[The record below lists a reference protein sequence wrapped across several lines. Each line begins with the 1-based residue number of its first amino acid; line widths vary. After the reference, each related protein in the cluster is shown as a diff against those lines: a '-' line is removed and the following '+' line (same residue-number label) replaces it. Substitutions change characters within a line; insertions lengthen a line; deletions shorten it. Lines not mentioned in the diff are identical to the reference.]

1 MKTSFRNSLKF
12 LTVFVAALL
21 VVAVGIG
28 FVPERGR
35 GEQAF
40 AAETSNDLWSDV
52 IEAKLNAGYS
62 GSSIWPSLYT
72 ATGEEDDPYVIETAE
87 QLAFFAYVVNNSKMN
102 SSAPEGANAKFR
114 YVEDDKTGVNQ
125 KGYAIG
131 NFSFAGKYVR
141 LAADVDLSAHYWER
155 IGFQYF
161 TKNASASASADGDS
175 SETGN
180 ESDFDKCRP
189 FLGNFSAATYDAD
202 GDHIVGLYTISGL
215 VIDETQ
221 NIYKAV
227 SQNGTV
233 VTTGL
238 FGYVGARYD
247 LAYYSD
253 IGNNEDAAKYNF
265 DNYEGQKQNSAVIA
279 GTVTNVKVV
288 GAKITV
294 RYSAYAG
301 IIAGVSSGV
310 LADCYAYGSVQ
321 ANGYQTT
328 TSSTSNPFF
337 GGVAG
342 YTRNGDVIQCRNYAS
357 VVSDKQTVGGV
368 VGRAGAETIG
378 MEPRSIFRNDSV
390 IGCFNFGDVTGGLA
404 VGGIV
409 GYSTGMVDSAWGGQ
423 YRIFSCHNEGK
434 ITHTGKVNNAFAA
447 AGGIVG
453 YCYAGAIQGS
463 YNTYPLTDE
472 SGNPQA
478 GVLLASDA
486 SYRNIP
492 LGGLVG
498 NGGVVV
504 NASYSYAYVASD
516 VSTLAGALFG
526 IVGTSEPTYYSYY
539 VAGSVPS
546 GFADTYA
553 SGKADNDNSKYK
565 KMDYAKVDGTQTAEV
580 IKTAFGWANLPNPLI
595 ENDKNWVFTDG
606 NLPTLSVRTL
616 KERHEN
622 VSVVPYEYDG
632 KNKEIEINFYNPLE
646 LANEDYGYTLEVF
659 RGSKIVSDGG
669 SGYLNRI
676 QSVSRKI
683 SDGRL
688 TLEIKDAGEY
698 LIVVRAIS
706 ADLTGYFYGE
716 YSYVVDKKEL
726 KVSIE
731 NKSAVYGST
740 AAAFADYEVSGLVEG
755 DTVEGTVG
763 RKEGNNVGVYPYDLS
778 TLRIKNASG
787 DDSEN
792 YALGFEPVGGKI
804 PSYTITR
811 KEIKITDVASLTMPY
826 GNVSSAFYAE
836 KANVSAVV
844 SVQSGVLAGDS
855 VEIKELRFSGAETSP
870 LDAGEYTGRLKIV
883 EVVLSNDNYFVNVAG
898 MGNVTLIVTQV
909 QIVVEAIGPVTKPYA
924 QDYTSFENYGFV
936 VKTSLG
942 EVLPDSVVSGLR
954 LKFRSEG
961 AEVSATPG
969 TYDVF
974 VDSIGNRN
982 YKIDF
987 EKVVGSLIVKDR
999 PIISLRTGAEIRI
1012 SNKYYDGTNL
1022 AALAENFVL
1031 TSGLFDGWDGSIMTV
1046 LPHAD
1051 FFFSQSG
1058 VGQDLTVD
1066 VVFTVPDNS
1075 PYGMLK
1081 TKYTAV
1087 AKADIQKREVVV
1099 DVSDSSA
1106 IYGDWNA
1113 ETGKYDVQFT
1123 LSYAFA
1129 GDGLTDAMKEALGKE
1144 LSAVLLKNHTLK
1156 IADDAKYAG
1165 TYSVSGDVNFD
1176 EAALENFFLKRGST
1190 VQIGRDDSDSA
1201 TVTVKKRTIVI
1212 SDGFLSSSSREYDGT
1227 TDISIKVDGVSKKAG
1242 DLCFFVHST
1251 GVLAEDSVNL
1261 GENTGL
1267 YFTFTSEFTSPNVGQ
1282 GTAVVRLTLHGANK
1296 SSYAFE
1302 GGSDSFEVTISG
1314 VEIIPRKLTVVFTKR
1329 IFEAEFGT
1337 DPLAALDYNLVGID
1351 GLEAEKAEIKS
1362 NLIFGIKGKPSS
1374 DVLIPGLYEVTFGQN
1389 PALTNYEVNVEEG
1402 KITQIRIVTALV
1414 GELTFEQSEYNF
1426 VYGDKVQYPVP
1437 MIRKNGVTTKIDQSK
1452 MTVSLSLKLGDKVI
1466 SMADKLNAGEYILVC
1481 TATAKDGYAFA
1492 NGTRND
1498 EYSCHVKIAKKEV
1511 YVAAPETRTVQG
1523 NPADL
1528 EGITGDQLV
1537 YYFLEDGVPVQVD
1550 YSSLGDVSGTF
1561 LLSCTNQ
1568 KADRAGTF
1576 NITFTSDDFAL
1587 KSTNFKFIA
1596 ITSETAGFGSEY
1608 VGKLIVSDNDNTTVV
1623 DEETGIVITG
1633 FNDNAHGELTLVV
1646 TKITDTGVI
1655 EGQLTEKQKH
1665 VFSFEIAIEKDG
1677 EIYKCKNNFTV
1688 RIPLPSGYGDV
1699 DFDVK
1704 VLDEE
1709 GNIVNSVNVEIETD
1723 ENGVRY
1729 AKFITKGNQS
1739 YAFVASEKPV
1749 TRKGNDDL
1757 IYILIAAGGAL
1768 ILIATVVAI
1777 VLVKRSQRAQKD
1789 SEVLAQNAVESVKDD
1804 RFKTPEDVAI
1814 QQALRNRN
1822 AVNPQ
1827 APIEAP
1833 ASQVAPQAA
1842 PQAAPTM
1849 EAPKAVS
1856 NVAPQPRPQNPQ
1868 PQQRPQAPSA
1878 PQARPNTPAAN
1889 QRPTPQVQR
1898 PTTQAPR
1905 PAAPQAPQK
1914 LTPEQRA
1921 EMIRRASRNQNG
1933 DNK

>member
-1 MKTSFRNSLKF
+1 
-12 LTVFVAALL
+12 
-21 VVAVGIG
+21 
-28 FVPERGR
+28 
-35 GEQAF
+35 
-40 AAETSNDLWSDV
+40 
-52 IEAKLNAGYS
+52 
-62 GSSIWPSLYT
+62 
-72 ATGEEDDPYVIETAE
+72 
-87 QLAFFAYVVNNSKMN
+87 
-102 SSAPEGANAKFR
+102 
-114 YVEDDKTGVNQ
+114 
-125 KGYAIG
+125 
-131 NFSFAGKYVR
+131 
-141 LAADVDLSAHYWER
+141 
-155 IGFQYF
+155 
-161 TKNASASASADGDS
+161 
-175 SETGN
+175 
-180 ESDFDKCRP
+180 
-189 FLGNFSAATYDAD
+189 
-202 GDHIVGLYTISGL
+202 
-215 VIDETQ
+215 
-221 NIYKAV
+221 
-227 SQNGTV
+227 
-233 VTTGL
+233 
-238 FGYVGARYD
+238 
-247 LAYYSD
+247 
-253 IGNNEDAAKYNF
+253 
-265 DNYEGQKQNSAVIA
+265 
-279 GTVTNVKVV
+279 
-288 GAKITV
+288 
-294 RYSAYAG
+294 
-301 IIAGVSSGV
+301 
-310 LADCYAYGSVQ
+310 
-321 ANGYQTT
+321 
-328 TSSTSNPFF
+328 
-337 GGVAG
+337 
-342 YTRNGDVIQCRNYAS
+342 
-357 VVSDKQTVGGV
+357 
-368 VGRAGAETIG
+368 
-378 MEPRSIFRNDSV
+378 
-390 IGCFNFGDVTGGLA
+390 
-404 VGGIV
+404 
-409 GYSTGMVDSAWGGQ
+409 
-423 YRIFSCHNEGK
+423 
-434 ITHTGKVNNAFAA
+434 
-447 AGGIVG
+447 
-453 YCYAGAIQGS
+453 
-463 YNTYPLTDE
+463 
-472 SGNPQA
+472 
-478 GVLLASDA
+478 
-486 SYRNIP
+486 
-492 LGGLVG
+492 
-498 NGGVVV
+498 
-504 NASYSYAYVASD
+504 
-516 VSTLAGALFG
+516 
-526 IVGTSEPTYYSYY
+526 
-539 VAGSVPS
+539 
-546 GFADTYA
+546 
-553 SGKADNDNSKYK
+553 
-565 KMDYAKVDGTQTAEV
+565 
-580 IKTAFGWANLPNPLI
+580 NPLI

-622 VSVVPYEYDG
+622 VSDVPYEYDG
-632 KNKEIEINFYNPLE
+632 KNKEIEVNFYNPL
-646 LANEDYGYTLEVF
+646 LPANEDYGYTLEVF
-659 RGSKIVSDGG
+659 RGNEIVSDGG

-740 AAAFADYEVSGLVEG
+740 ASAIADYEVSGLVEG

-778 TLRIKNASG
+778 MLRVKNASG

-792 YALGFEPVGGKI
+792 YELGFVAVDGKM

-811 KEIKITDVASLTMPY
+811 KEIKITDVTSLTMPY

-844 SVQSGVLAGDS
+844 SVQSGGLDGDS

-870 LDAGEYTGRLKIV
+870 LDAGEYTGLLKIV

-909 QIVVEAIGPVTKPYA
+909 QIVVEATATVNKPYA
-924 QDYTSFENYGFV
+924 LDYTSFENYGYV

-942 EVLPDSVVSGLR
+942 EVLPDSVVSGLH

-974 VDSIGNRN
+974 VDSIGNKN

-987 EKVVGSLIVKDR
+987 EKVVGSLVVKDR

-1022 AALAENFVL
+1022 ASLAENFVL

-1099 DVSDSSA
+1099 DVSNSSV

-1113 ETGKYDVQFT
+1113 ETGKYDVQFA

-1129 GDGLTDAMKEALGKE
+1129 GDGLTDAMKESLGKE

-1165 TYSVSGDVNFD
+1165 DYSVSGDVNFD

-1282 GTAVVRLTLHGANK
+1282 GTAVVRLTLHGVNK

-1314 VEIIPRKLTVVFTKR
+1314 VEITPRKLTVVFTKR

-1337 DPLAALDYNLVGID
+1337 DPLAALDYTLVGID

-1362 NLIFGIKGKPSS
+1362 NLIFGIKGKTSS
-1374 DVLIPGLYEVTFGQN
+1374 DVLIPGLYEVTFSQN
-1389 PALTNYEVNVEEG
+1389 PALTNYEVSVEEG
-1402 KITQIRIVTALV
+1402 KTTQIRIVTALV
-1414 GELTFEQSEYNF
+1414 GELTFEEAEYNF

-1466 SMADKLNAGEYILVC
+1466 SMADKLNAGEYVLVC

-1528 EGITGDQLV
+1528 EGITRDQLV
-1537 YYFLEDGVPVQVD
+1537 YYFLEDGVPVQVA

-1561 LLSCTNQ
+1561 VLSCTNQ

-1576 NITFTSDDFAL
+1576 NITFMSGDFAL
-1587 KSTNFKFIA
+1587 KSTNFRFIA

-1633 FNDNAHGELTLVV
+1633 FNDNAHGELTLVI

-1665 VFSFEIAIEKDG
+1665 VFSFEISIEKDG

-1688 RIPLPSGYGDV
+1688 RIPLPAGYGDV

-1709 GNIVNSVNVEIETD
+1709 GNIVDSVNVEIETD

-1739 YAFVASEKPV
+1739 YAFVASEKPE
-1749 TRKGNDDL
+1749 TRKGNDKL
-1757 IYILIAAGGAL
+1757 IIMLVAAGGAL

-1789 SEVLAQNAVESVKDD
+1789 SEVLAQNAVESVRDD

-1822 AVNPQ
+1822 AVNPK

-1833 ASQVAPQAA
+1833 ASQVAPQVAPTREAPKA
-1842 PQAAPTM
+1842 PQAAP
-1849 EAPKAVS
+1849 

-1868 PQQRPQAPSA
+1868 PQQRPQAP
-1878 PQARPNTPAAN
+1878 
-1889 QRPTPQVQR
+1889 
-1898 PTTQAPR
+1898 
-1905 PAAPQAPQK
+1905 
-1914 LTPEQRA
+1914 
-1921 EMIRRASRNQNG
+1921 
-1933 DNK
+1933 

>member
-21 VVAVGIG
+21 VVAVGIS

-72 ATGEEDDPYVIETAE
+72 ATGEEDDPYVITTAE

-175 SETGN
+175 PETGN

-189 FLGNFSAATYDAD
+189 FLGNFSAAAYDEN
-202 GDHIVGLYTISGL
+202 GHIVGLHTISGL

-247 LAYYSD
+247 LAYYSE

-265 DNYEGQKQNSAVIA
+265 KNYEGQWQNSAVIA

-342 YTRNGDVIQCRNYAS
+342 YTRNGDLIQCRNYAS

-378 MEPRSIFRNDSV
+378 MEPRSILRNDSV

-409 GYSTGMVDSAWGGQ
+409 GLSTGMVESAWGGQ

-447 AGGIVG
+447 AGGIAG
-453 YCYAGAIQGS
+453 YCHAGVIQGS

-472 SGNPQA
+472 SGNLQA

-486 SYRNIP
+486 SYKDIP

-498 NGGVVV
+498 NAVGLVV
-504 NASYSYAYVASD
+504 NASYNYAYVASD
-516 VSTLAGALFG
+516 VSTLAGAIFG
-526 IVGTSEPTYYSYY
+526 VVGILEPTYCSYY

-546 GFADTYA
+546 GFADKYA
-553 SGKADNDNSKYK
+553 SGKADDDNYK
-565 KMDYAKVDGTQTAEV
+565 KMDYAKVDGTKTAEV
-580 IKTAFGWANLPNPLI
+580 IKTAFGWANLSNPLI
-595 ENDKNWVFTDG
+595 TNDKNWVFTDG

-616 KERHEN
+616 KEKHKD
-622 VSVVPYEYDG
+622 VSAVLNEYDG
-632 KNKEIEINFYNPLE
+632 KNKEIEINFYNPLDKH
-646 LANEDYGYTLEVF
+646 ATEDYGYTLEVF

-792 YALGFEPVGGKI
+792 YELGFEPVGGKI

-844 SVQSGVLAGDS
+844 SVQSGVLTGDS

-870 LDAGEYTGRLKIV
+870 LDAGKYVGRLKIV

-898 MGNVTLIVTQV
+898 MGNVTLVVTPLP
-909 QIVVEAIGPVTKPYA
+909 IVVEATSSVKKPYA

-987 EKVVGSLIVKDR
+987 EKVVGSLIVTVR
-999 PIISLRTGAEIRI
+999 PTISLRTGAEIRI

-1099 DVSDSSA
+1099 DVSDSSV

-1113 ETGKYDVQFT
+1113 ETGKYDVQFA

-1165 TYSVSGDVNFD
+1165 DYSVSGDVNFD

-1282 GTAVVRLTLHGANK
+1282 GTAVVRLTLYGANK

-1337 DPLAALDYNLVGID
+1337 DPLAALDYTLVGID

-1362 NLIFGIKGKPSS
+1362 NLIFGIKGKTSS
-1374 DVLIPGLYEVTFGQN
+1374 DVLIPGLYEVTFSQN
-1389 PALTNYEVNVEEG
+1389 PALTNYEVSVEEG

-1466 SMADKLNAGEYILVC
+1466 SMADKLNAGEYVLVC

-1498 EYSCHVKIAKKEV
+1498 EYRCRVKIAKKEV

-1528 EGITGDQLV
+1528 EGITRDQLV

-1550 YSSLGDVSGTF
+1550 YTSLGDVSGTF
-1561 LLSCTNQ
+1561 VLSCTNQ

-1576 NITFTSDDFAL
+1576 NITFMSGDFAL
-1587 KSTNFKFIA
+1587 KSTNFRFIA

-1633 FNDNAHGELTLVV
+1633 FNDNAHGELTLAV

-1688 RIPLPSGYGDV
+1688 RIPLPAGYGDV

-1749 TRKGNDDL
+1749 TRKGNDKL
-1757 IYILIAAGGAL
+1757 IIMLVVAGGAL

-1833 ASQVAPQAA
+1833 ASQIAPQVAPQA
-1842 PQAAPTM
+1842 
-1849 EAPKAVS
+1849 
-1856 NVAPQPRPQNPQ
+1856 APQPRPQNPQ
-1868 PQQRPQAPSA
+1868 PPQRPQAPSA
-1878 PQARPNTPAAN
+1878 PQARPNSPAAN
-1889 QRPTPQVQR
+1889 QRPNPQVQR
-1898 PTTQAPR
+1898 PTPQAPR

>member
-62 GSSIWPSLYT
+62 GSSIWPSLYI
-72 ATGEEDDPYVIETAE
+72 ATGEEDDPYVITTAE

-114 YVEDDKTGVNQ
+114 YVEDDKTGENQ
-125 KGYAIG
+125 KGHPIG

-189 FLGNFSAATYDAD
+189 FLGNFSAAAYDAD

-221 NIYKAV
+221 DIYKAV

-265 DNYEGQKQNSAVIA
+265 KNYEGQWQNSAVIA
-279 GTVTNVKVV
+279 GTVTNVKVMD
-288 GAKITV
+288 AKITV

-409 GYSTGMVDSAWGGQ
+409 GYSTGMVDSAWGRQ
-423 YRIFSCHNEGK
+423 YQIFSCHNEGK
-434 ITHTGKVNNAFAA
+434 ITNTGKVNNAFAA

-486 SYRNIP
+486 PYRNIP

-553 SGKADNDNSKYK
+553 SGKADDDNSKYK
-565 KMDYAKVDGTQTAEV
+565 KMDYAKVDGSKTAEV
-580 IKTAFGWANLPNPLI
+580 IKTSFGWANLSNPLI
-595 ENDKNWVFTDG
+595 ANDKNWVFTDG

-616 KERHEN
+616 KEKHDEN
-622 VSVVPYEYDG
+622 VSAVPYEYDG
-632 KNKEIEINFYNPLE
+632 KNKEIEINFYNPLDKH
-646 LANEDYGYTLEVF
+646 ATEDYGYTLEVF
-659 RGSKIVSDGG
+659 KGSKIVSDGG

-740 AAAFADYEVSGLVEG
+740 SEAFTDYEVSGLVEG

-778 TLRIKNASG
+778 TLRIKNTSG

-811 KEIKITDVASLTMPY
+811 KEIKITDVTSLTMPY

-844 SVQSGVLAGDS
+844 SVQSGVLTGDS

-870 LDAGEYTGRLKIV
+870 LDAGEYTGLLKIV

-1113 ETGKYDVQFT
+1113 ETGKYDVQFA

-1492 NGTRND
+1492 NGTRNG
-1498 EYSCHVKIAKKEV
+1498 ECNCRVKIAKKEV

-1561 LLSCTNQ
+1561 ILSCTNQ

-1757 IYILIAAGGAL
+1757 IYILVAAGGAL

-1789 SEVLAQNAVESVKDD
+1789 SEVLAQNAVESVRDD
-1804 RFKTPEDVAI
+1804 RFKTPEDIAI

-1849 EAPKAVS
+1849 EAPK
-1856 NVAPQPRPQNPQ
+1856 VAPQPRPQNPQ

-1921 EMIRRASRNQNG
+1921 EMIRRASRNQKG
-1933 DNK
+1933 DNE

>member
-21 VVAVGIG
+21 VVAVGIS

-72 ATGEEDDPYVIETAE
+72 ATGEEDDPYVITTAE

-114 YVEDDKTGVNQ
+114 YVEDDKTGENQ
-125 KGYAIG
+125 KGHPIG

-189 FLGNFSAATYDAD
+189 FLGNFSAATYDVD

-221 NIYKAV
+221 DIYKTV

-265 DNYEGQKQNSAVIA
+265 KNYEGQWQNSAVIA
-279 GTVTNVKVV
+279 GTVTNVKVMD
-288 GAKITV
+288 AKITV

-434 ITHTGKVNNAFAA
+434 ITNTGKVNNEVAS
-447 AGGIVG
+447 AGGIAG
-453 YCYAGAIQGS
+453 HCKAGAIQGS
-463 YNTYPLTDE
+463 YNTYPLNDE

-516 VSTLAGALFG
+516 VSTLAGAIFG
-526 IVGTSEPTYYSYY
+526 VVGILEPTYCSYY
-539 VAGSVPS
+539 VVGSTPS
-546 GFADTYA
+546 GFADKYA
-553 SGKADNDNSKYK
+553 PGKADDDNYK
-565 KMDYAKVDGTQTAEV
+565 KMDYAKVDGTKTAEV
-580 IKTAFGWANLPNPLI
+580 IKTSFGWANLPNPLI

-616 KERHEN
+616 KEKHEN
-622 VSVVPYEYDG
+622 VSAVPYEYDG

-646 LANEDYGYTLEVF
+646 LANEDYSYTLEVF
-659 RGSKIVSDGG
+659 KGSKIVSDGG

-683 SDGRL
+683 SDGPL

-740 AAAFADYEVSGLVEG
+740 SEAFTDYEVSGLVEG

-792 YALGFEPVGGKI
+792 YALSFEPVGGKI

-844 SVQSGVLAGDS
+844 SVQSGVLTGDS

-870 LDAGEYTGRLKIV
+870 LDAGEYVGLLKIV

-1113 ETGKYDVQFT
+1113 ETGKYDVQFA

-1227 TDISIKVDGVSKKAG
+1227 TDISIKVDSVSKKAG

-1437 MIRKNGVTTKIDQSK
+1437 MIRKNGVTTKIDQRK

-1492 NGTRND
+1492 NGTRNG
-1498 EYSCHVKIAKKEV
+1498 ECNCHVKIAKKEV

-1576 NITFTSDDFAL
+1576 NITFTLDDFAL

-1688 RIPLPSGYGDV
+1688 RIPLPAGYGDV

-1757 IYILIAAGGAL
+1757 IYILVAAGGVL

-1789 SEVLAQNAVESVKDD
+1789 SEVLAQNAVESVRDD

-1833 ASQVAPQAA
+1833 ASQGAPQAA

-1868 PQQRPQAPSA
+1868 PPQRPQEPSA
-1878 PQARPNTPAAN
+1878 PQARPNTPVQA

-1921 EMIRRASRNQNG
+1921 EMIRRASRNQKG

>member
-21 VVAVGIG
+21 VVAVGIS

-102 SSAPEGANAKFR
+102 SSAPEGVSSKFR
-114 YVEDDKTGVNQ
+114 YVEDDKTGENQ
-125 KGYAIG
+125 KGYKIG

-175 SETGN
+175 PETGN

-189 FLGNFSAATYDAD
+189 FLGNFSAAAYDEN
-202 GDHIVGLYTISGL
+202 GDHIVGLHTISGL

-247 LAYYSD
+247 LAYYSE
-253 IGNNEDAAKYNF
+253 IGNNEEATKYNF
-265 DNYEGQKQNSAVIA
+265 KNYEGQWQNSAVIA
-279 GTVTNVKVV
+279 GTVTNVKVL

-337 GGVAG
+337 GGVVG
-342 YTRNGDVIQCRNYAS
+342 YTRNGDVIQCRNYAT

-378 MEPRSIFRNDSV
+378 MEPSSIFRNDSV
-390 IGCFNFGDVTGGLA
+390 IGCFNFGNVTGGLA

-409 GYSTGMVDSAWGGQ
+409 GLSTGMVDSAWRRQ
-423 YRIFSCHNEGK
+423 YQIFSCHNEGK
-434 ITHTGKVNNAFAA
+434 ITNTGKVNNEVAA

-453 YCYAGAIQGS
+453 YCKAGVIQGS

-504 NASYSYAYVASD
+504 NASYSHAYVASD
-516 VSTLAGALFG
+516 VSTLAGAIFG
-526 IVGTSEPTYYSYY
+526 VVGIHEPTYYSYY

-553 SGKADNDNSKYK
+553 SGKANDDNSKYK
-565 KMDYAKVDGTQTAEV
+565 KMDYAKVDGSKTAEV

-616 KERHEN
+616 KEKHEN
-622 VSVVPYEYDG
+622 VSAVPYEYDG

-646 LANEDYGYTLEVF
+646 LANEDYSYTLEVF
-659 RGSKIVSDGG
+659 KGSKIVSDGG

-792 YALGFEPVGGKI
+792 YELGFEPVGGEI

-811 KEIKITDVASLTMPY
+811 KEIKITDVTSLTMPY

-844 SVQSGVLAGDS
+844 SVQSGGLDGDS

-870 LDAGEYTGRLKIV
+870 LDAGEYAGLLKIV

-909 QIVVEAIGPVTKPYA
+909 QIVVEATAPVTKPYA

-1031 TSGLFDGWDGSIMTV
+1031 TSGLFDGWDGSMTV

-1113 ETGKYDVQFT
+1113 ETGKYDVQFA

-1165 TYSVSGDVNFD
+1165 DYSVSGDVNFD

-1374 DVLIPGLYEVTFGQN
+1374 DVLIPGLYEVTFSQN

-1452 MTVSLSLKLGDKVI
+1452 MTVSLSLKLGDKVM
-1466 SMADKLNAGEYILVC
+1466 SMTDKLNAGEYILVC

-1492 NGTRND
+1492 NGTRNG
-1498 EYSCHVKIAKKEV
+1498 ECNCRVKIAKKEV

-1523 NPADL
+1523 NTADL
-1528 EGITGDQLV
+1528 EGITGDKLV

-1789 SEVLAQNAVESVKDD
+1789 SEVLAQNAVESVRDD

-1849 EAPKAVS
+1849 EAPKA
-1856 NVAPQPRPQNPQ
+1856 APQPRPQNPQ

-1905 PAAPQAPQK
+1905 PTAPQAPQK